1 MRALAAALILSL
13 GAFAATAQDYPVRP
27 IRFIVPFAPGGG
39 LDITARM
46 LAPKLLASLGKP
58 IVVDNRPGAGGAI
71 GLELTAR
78 ATPDG
83 YVMAMLSASH
93 VIQNVVTQPRF
104 DVLRDLAAVTEV
116 IASPYVLVVYPGLP
130 VKSVSELVGYAKA
143 NPGRL
148 IYASAGPGT
157 LQQLGMELF
166 AHSMHVSLIEVP
178 YKGLGLMLP
187 DIFAGRTQ
195 TMMSSLASLMPHIR
209 AKSILAL
216 AVTSSER
223 TTVLPELPTMIEAG
237 VPGFVVN
244 QWQGIVMPAATPRKI
259 VDTVQRHVAQ
269 ALQSNDIVAFLTQ
282 DGTKIVGNSPEQFS
296 AVLAAERKRWA
307 NVVRETGIRID

>member
-1 MRALAAALILSL
+1 
-13 GAFAATAQDYPVRP
+13 
-27 IRFIVPFAPGGG
+27 
-39 LDITARM
+39 M
-46 LAPKLLASLGKP
+46 LAPKLFASLGKP
-58 IVVDNRPGAGGAI
+58 IVVDNRPGAGGAM

-83 YVMAMLSASH
+83 HIMAMLSASH
-93 VIQNVVTQPRF
+93 VIQDVVTQPKF

-130 VKSVSELVGYAKA
+130 AKSVNELVGYAKA
-143 NPGRL
+143 NPGKL
-148 IYASAGPGT
+148 IYASAGTGT

-166 AHSMHVSLIEVP
+166 AQSMRMSLTEVP
-178 YKGLGLMLP
+178 YKGLGPMLP
-187 DIFAGRTQ
+187 DIFAGRTH

-209 AKSILAL
+209 AKSLLAL

-223 TTVLPELPTMIEAG
+223 AAVLPELPTMIEAG

-244 QWQGIVMPAATPRKI
+244 QWQGIVMPAATHRRI
-259 VDTVQRHVAQ
+259 IDTVQRHVAQ
-269 ALQSNDIVAFLTQ
+269 ALQSRDIVAFLAK
-282 DGTKIVGNSPEQFS
+282 DGTTIVGNSPEQFG

-307 NVVRETGIRID
+307 NVVRETGVRAN